1 MMKFFY
7 NLLRFSLGIIFL
19 YSGISKMIEPEVFAV
34 LIESYGILPEILV
47 FPTSV
52 LLIIMEIIAG
62 AGLLFEIKW
71 SLELLTGLLLLF
83 IGVLTYG
90 IILGLDIDCGCF
102 GKEEPEYKAY
112 HGLRTA
118 LYRDIIMIA
127 GIIYLY
133 IWRYY
138 KSPELVS
145 INSLITNLRKGK
157 K

>member
-1 MMKFFY
+1 MLKFLY
-7 NLLRFSLGIIFL
+7 IILRFSLGSIFL
-19 YSGISKMIEPEVFAV
+19 YSGVLKILEPQVFTV
-34 LIESYGILPEILV
+34 LIESYGILPEQLLYPAS
-47 FPTSV
+47 F
-52 LLIIMEIIAG
+52 LLILMEIIAG
-62 AGLLFEIKW
+62 AGLLFDVKW

-112 HGLRTA
+112 HGLRSA
-118 LYRDIIMIA
+118 LYRDIIMVA

-133 IWRYY
+133 IWRYF
-138 KSPELVS
+138 KSPELIS
-145 INSLITNLRKGK
+145 IINILKRGK